1 MSKLKG
7 AAKQAFLERMAK
19 GRRKAARKNPAR
31 RKAGAKKSTASR
43 TPRKKSG
50 SAKNGKLRGAAKEA
64 FLKRMAKG
72 RRAAARN
79 PKPARRRRRNEE
91 TTAAEMYEK
100 FHQKPPGRTI
110 EVDQTYHYPA
120 EFAELGKLIELR
132 FDLDNHNKD
141 FPLTQ
146 FRGTR
151 VVCTPD
157 GANIYFI
164 EGDQSIDFEAMDIA
178 TDKDMVELGPC
189 TYICY
194 HTRKGFHDFE
204 PVDYFHFFG
213 EEDGIY
219 PVLNYDRLNKALFLV
234 SGNYRVRPEGI
245 VN

>member
-7 AAKQAFLERMAK
+7 AAKQAFIDRMAK
-19 GRRKAARKNPAR
+19 GRRKAKRTKPNGGRTRSRKPA
-31 RKAGAKKSTASR
+31 A
-43 TPRKKSG
+43 
-50 SAKNGKLRGAAKEA
+50 AKNGKLRGAAKEE

-72 RRAAARN
+72 RRAAARGN
-79 PKPARRRRRNEE
+79 PRGKKKPGRRRNQE
-91 TTAAEMYEK
+91 TSAAEMYEK
-100 FHQKPPGRTI
+100 FHQRPPNRTI
-110 EVDQTYHYPA
+110 EVSQTYHYPA
-120 EFAELGKLIELR
+120 EFAELGKLKELR
-132 FDLDNHNKD
+132 FDLDNQNKD

-157 GANIYFI
+157 GANIYFL

-194 HTRKGFHDFE
+194 HTQKGFHDFE
-204 PVDYFHFFG
+204 PVDYFHQFG
-213 EEDGIY
+213 EEDGIF

>member
-1 MSKLKG
+1 MS
-7 AAKQAFLERMAK
+7 
-19 GRRKAARKNPAR
+19 
-31 RKAGAKKSTASR
+31 
-43 TPRKKSG
+43 
-50 SAKNGKLRGAAKEA
+50 KLRGAAKVA
-64 FLKRMAKG
+64 FLKRMAQG
-72 RRAAARN
+72 RKKAAAAKNQN
-79 PKPARRRRRNEE
+79 PKKRATTAGKRPKSRKTPREKHLAAMGKVVRTGKGHARLQKLRSRLKKRPNGRRRNEG
-91 TTAAEMYEK
+91 TAEEMYEK
-100 FHQKPPGRTI
+100 FHQKPPGRI
-110 EVDQTYHYPA
+110 IQVDQVYNYPA
-120 EFAELGKLIELR
+120 EFAELGKLKELR
-132 FDLDNHNKD
+132 FDLDNHNLN

-157 GANIYFI
+157 GANIYFL

-194 HTRKGFHDFE
+194 HTQKGFHDFE
-204 PVDYFHFFG
+204 PIDYFHHFG